1 MKVTGIT
8 NYMVQKRFCELDA
21 DVSVSVKSQLFG
33 HLCNHLIKEYPV
45 VMLFVS

>member
-1 MKVTGIT
+1 MKVIGMT
-8 NYMVQKRFCELDA
+8 NCMVQKSSCESDG
-21 DVSVSVKSQLFG
+21 DVFISVKSQLFG

>member
-8 NYMVQKRFCELDA
+8 NCMVQKGVCELDA
-21 DVSVSVKSQLFG
+21 EVSISVKSQLSG
-33 HLCNHLIKEYPV
+33 RLCNHLIKEYPV